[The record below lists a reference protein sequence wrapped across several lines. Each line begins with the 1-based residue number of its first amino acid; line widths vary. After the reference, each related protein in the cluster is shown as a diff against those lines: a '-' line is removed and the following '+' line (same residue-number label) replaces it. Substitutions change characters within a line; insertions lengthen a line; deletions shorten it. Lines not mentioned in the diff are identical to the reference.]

1 MRRAGGGNKVDSGYD
16 EGSVAEDAKSRTLQ
30 GYKINKIPSAK
41 WAFQRA
47 RRGSTKIIASLLACS
62 THQMRL
68 SIIKHTKDETREN
81 TLDHRLCVP
90 TQQAIPATSRMSHEA
105 LKCVALLPW
114 SSATFASAT
123 VRSHK
128 PDPRRY
134 VLGTRI

>member
-1 MRRAGGGNKVDSGYD
+1 MEGIKSIQEYD
-16 EGSVAEDAKSRTLQ
+16 EGRVAGDAKSRTLQ
-30 GYKINKIPSAK
+30 GYKINMMPSSK

-47 RRGSTKIIASLLACS
+47 RQGSTKRIASLLAHS

-68 SIIKHTKDETREN
+68 SIIRNTKDGTAGN
-81 TLDHRLCVP
+81 ALDNRLCIT
-90 TQQAIPATSRMSHEA
+90 TQPAIPAMSRISHEA
-105 LKCVALLPW
+105 PKCVALLPW